1 MFLPPKAFERFKR
14 VESNGTRG
22 LLHRRFE
29 ILIQGIEHLVHGLI
43 PDGPREPAEPVV
55 DGGHVVNVILVRR
68 TLNFFFAETVY
79 EGLDTVS
86 PAVIR
91 LLTAVLP
98 PGDSSSK

>member
-1 MFLPPKAFERFKR
+1 MVLSPMA
-14 VESNGTRG
+14 RG
-22 LLHRRFE
+22 NLLN
-29 ILIQGIEHLVHGLI
+29 LSSMG
-43 PDGPREPAEPVV
+43 DMSSMSSSSA
-55 DGGHVVNVILVRR
+55 

>member
-1 MFLPPKAFERFKR
+1 VFLPPKPFERFKR

-55 DGGHVVNVILVRR
+55 DGGHVVNVILVR
-68 TLNFFFAETVY
+68 LVELFLCGPVY

>member
-1 MFLPPKAFERFKR
+1 MVLSPMA
-14 VESNGTRG
+14 RG
-22 LLHRRFE
+22 NLLN
-29 ILIQGIEHLVHGLI
+29 LSSMG
-43 PDGPREPAEPVV
+43 DMSSMSSSSAA
-55 DGGHVVNVILVRR
+55 

>member
-1 MFLPPKAFERFKR
+1 MVLSPMA
-14 VESNGTRG
+14 RG
-22 LLHRRFE
+22 NLLN
-29 ILIQGIEHLVHGLI
+29 LSSMG
-43 PDGPREPAEPVV
+43 DMSSMSSSSSAS
-55 DGGHVVNVILVRR
+55 
-68 TLNFFFAETVY
+68 LNFFLAETVY

>member
-1 MFLPPKAFERFKR
+1 MVLSPMA
-14 VESNGTRG
+14 RG
-22 LLHRRFE
+22 NLLN
-29 ILIQGIEHLVHGLI
+29 LSSMG
-43 PDGPREPAEPVV
+43 DMSSMSSSSAS
-55 DGGHVVNVILVRR
+55 
-68 TLNFFFAETVY
+68 LNFFFAETVY

>member
-1 MFLPPKAFERFKR
+1 MVLSPMA
-14 VESNGTRG
+14 RG
-22 LLHRRFE
+22 NLLNLSSMGDMSSMSSSSATF
-29 ILIQGIEHLVHGLI
+29 
-43 PDGPREPAEPVV
+43 
-55 DGGHVVNVILVRR
+55 
-68 TLNFFFAETVY
+68 NFFFAETAY

>member
-1 MFLPPKAFERFKR
+1 MVLSPMA
-14 VESNGTRG
+14 RG
-22 LLHRRFE
+22 NLLN
-29 ILIQGIEHLVHGLI
+29 LSSMGDMSSMSSLSASL
-43 PDGPREPAEPVV
+43 
-55 DGGHVVNVILVRR
+55 NL
-68 TLNFFFAETVY
+68 LNFFFAGPAY

>member
-1 MFLPPKAFERFKR
+1 MA
-14 VESNGTRG
+14 RG
-22 LLHRRFE
+22 NLLN
-29 ILIQGIEHLVHGLI
+29 LSSMG
-43 PDGPREPAEPVV
+43 DMSSMSSSSAS
-55 DGGHVVNVILVRR
+55 
-68 TLNFFFAETVY
+68 LNFFFAGPVY